1 MTLNCKLCK
10 LTPVKTLGEYIRHKR
25 EEKDFSLREFAG
37 KINVTA
43 TFLSDIER
51 GQRHPSEEVLKKIAE
66 KLEEDFEVLKKL
78 DNRVPL
84 KELKELFN
92 SNPNYGFAFRR
103 VAENKISPEELLKL
117 VDDKEKE

>member
-1 MTLNCKLCK
+1 M
-10 LTPVKTLGEYIRHKR
+10 KTLGEYIREKR
-25 EEKDFSLREFAG
+25 EEKDFSLRELAG

-51 GQRHPSEEVLKKIAE
+51 GQRHPSDEVLKKIAE
-66 KLEEDFEVLKKL
+66 KLDDEFENLKKL

-92 SNPNYGFAFRR
+92 SNQNYGFAFRK

-117 VDDKEKE
+117 IDDKEKK